1 MNIERIEQT
10 LATINTYSDS
20 GAGINRLAYTDMERQ
35 AVEYIRTLCENE
47 NMTVQIDAVG
57 NLIARREGKDPNLPA
72 VAFGSHIDTVYAA
85 GKYDG
90 ILGVAVAI
98 ELILDL
104 NEKDIQTEHPLELI
118 VFVCEESARF
128 GYSTLGS
135 RAIAGTLKKQD
146 VVDLQDKNGIYLTQ
160 EYEKYGLAIDK
171 LEKAKRKQND
181 FAAFFELHIEQGPV
195 LEKEETQI
203 GIATGIAGSTRYKF
217 EVFGVA
223 SHSGTTPM
231 AYRKDALL
239 GAAEIA
245 LALEEA
251 ALAEREHGTVA
262 TVGVF
267 NVKPG
272 AMNIIP
278 GAVEINVDIRGTS
291 ETSKNRIIETL
302 LRTVQ
307 VIEKK
312 RHLEIDYKK
321 ISEQAPVMLNENIIE
336 EIKKTCEE
344 KGFSYKL
351 MPSGAGHDAMNMAA
365 LCPTGLI
372 FIPSKGGLSHNPA
385 EHSSMEQIA
394 LGAELFKNE
403 ILKWARTT
411 KNYSE

>member
-1 MNIERIEQT
+1 MNIKRIEQT
-10 LATINTYSDS
+10 LATINAYSDNGS
-20 GAGINRLAYTDMERQ
+20 GINRLAYTDMERQ
-35 AVEYIRTLCENE
+35 AVEYIRRLCENE
-47 NMTVQIDAVG
+47 DMTVRIDAVG
-57 NLIARREGKDPNLPA
+57 NLIARREGKDPSLPA

-90 ILGVAVAI
+90 TLGVAVAI
-98 ELILDL
+98 ELIRDM
-104 NEKDIQTEHPLELI
+104 NEKDIQIEHPLELI

-146 VVDLQDKNGIYLTQ
+146 ILDLQDKNGVFLMQ
-160 EYEKYGLAIDK
+160 EFEKYGLAIEN
-171 LEKAKRKQND
+171 LESAKRKQGD
-181 FAAFFELHIEQGPV
+181 FAAFIEFHIEQGPV
-195 LEKEETQI
+195 LEKEERQV
-203 GIATGIAGSTRYKF
+203 GIASGIAGSTRFKV
-217 EVFGVA
+217 EVLGVA

-245 LALEEA
+245 LTLEKA
-251 ALAEREHGTVA
+251 ALAEHEHGTVA

-267 NVKPG
+267 DVKPG

-278 GAVEINVDIRGTS
+278 GAVEINVDIRGIS
-291 ETSKNRIIETL
+291 ETSKNRIIEAL
-302 LRTVQ
+302 LQTVQ

-312 RHLEIDYKK
+312 RHLEIHYKK
-321 ISEQAPVMLNENIIE
+321 ISEQDPVMLDENIIE
-336 EIKKTCEE
+336 EIRKTCEE
-344 KGFSYKL
+344 KGFSYKI

-372 FIPSKGGLSHNPA
+372 FIPSKGGLSHNPD
-385 EHSSMEQIA
+385 EYSSMEQIA

-403 ILKWARTT
+403 ISKWAKIT
-411 KNYSE
+411 